1 MEKKMLKPPP
11 LNRWTLG
18 WMINY
23 LNNVVFGLRVVDPT
37 VDGEV
42 GAAGAGRVLTGVGD
56 LSGRTGLP
64 AETHDDIDAAVPLH
78 GELAGA
84 KVGLVAA
91 SGAVVVL
98 VVVDATWVALLDG
111 HGLGDILDGSGDST
125 KAANQSDESSR
136 ELHVC

>member
-1 MEKKMLKPPP
+1 MVA
-11 LNRWTLG
+11 
-18 WMINY
+18 Y
-23 LNNVVFGLRVVDPT
+23 LDNVVLGLRVVDPT

-42 GAAGAGRVLTGVGD
+42 GAAGAGRVLTRVGD
-56 LSGRTGLP
+56 LSGRTSLP
-64 AETHDDIDAAVPLH
+64 AKTNDDIDAAVPLD

-91 SGAVVVL
+91 RGAVVVL
-98 VVVDATWVALLDG
+98 VVVDATRVALLDG

-125 KAANQSDESSR
+125 KAANQSDESSG